1 MDHFSKRNDF
11 EIIECNERK
20 STQGVIEEW
29 RKVIRGENN
38 GWALDS
44 ALDALSRED
53 KKTFMNRVFDMSV
66 ASNLDQMDILY
77 IFAQTAYST
86 SLLSSF
92 IFGGHK

>member
-1 MDHFSKRNDF
+1 MKKVRFYD
-11 EIIECNERK
+11 
-20 STQGVIEEW
+20 EEKY
-29 RKVIRGENN
+29 R
-38 GWALDS
+38 WALDS

-77 IFAQTAYST
+77 IFAQTSYST